1 MPVLRP
7 IIKNAEAAICKN
19 CAYFREPKSPQSI
32 LMGKCTKF
40 GEKNI
45 ITGSIKFLFA
55 QEIRADEDLCGKRGI
70 YYNEKMS
77 NN

>member
-1 MPVLRP
+1 
-7 IIKNAEAAICKN
+7 
-19 CAYFREPKSPQSI
+19 
-32 LMGKCTKF
+32 MGKCTKF

-45 ITGSIKFLFA
+45 ISGSIKYLFA

-70 YYNEKMS
+70 YYSEKMS